1 MATKAK
7 TEPAPKSASKP
18 APKPAPG
25 PAPLTPFPLAA
36 AFAKAIKL
44 VDSGKHAEAAKA
56 LELLIKE
63 ALATGDWALKRR
75 AQIYLTLAEARL
87 HPSKAGATDPVS
99 EIQACLN
106 RRDGTEAIK
115 LADKAIK
122 SHPTMGSLHYL
133 RAVAFAQSENTEA
146 AAESLKKA
154 MDLDAD
160 FVFQWHMEPDFNST
174 RKSPLFAFTEGR

>member
-7 TEPAPKSASKP
+7 TETAHKTTPLPPPVAS
-18 APKPAPG
+18 
-25 PAPLTPFPLAA
+25 FPLAA

-44 VDSGKHAEAAKA
+44 VESGKHAEAVKA
-56 LELLIKE
+56 LEALLQE
-63 ALATGDWALKRR
+63 ALAAGDWAMKRR
-75 AQIYLTLAEARL
+75 AQIYLSLSQSKL
-87 HPSKAGATDPVS
+87 HPPKAGVTDPVS

-106 RRDGTEAIK
+106 RRDSAEAIK

-122 SHPTMGSLHYL
+122 SHPAVGSLHYL

-160 FVFQWHMEPDFNST
+160 FVFQWHMEPDFNSI
-174 RKSPLFAFTEGR
+174 RKSPLFAFTEGH

>member
-7 TEPAPKSASKP
+7 TEPAPNSTSI
-18 APKPAPG
+18 PAPG
-25 PAPLTPFPLAA
+25 PAPSAFFPLAA

-56 LELLIKE
+56 LEQLIKE
-63 ALATGDWALKRR
+63 ALAAGDWAMKRR
-75 AQIYLTLAEARL
+75 AQIYLSVAEAKI
-87 HPSKAGATDPVS
+87 HPAEVSATDPVS

-106 RRDGTEAIK
+106 QRDAAEAIK

-133 RAVAFAQSENTEA
+133 RAVAFAQSEHTEA

-154 MDLDAD
+154 MDLDTD

-174 RKSPLFAFTEGR
+174 RKSPLFAFTESR

>member
-1 MATKAK
+1 
-7 TEPAPKSASKP
+7 
-18 APKPAPG
+18 
-25 PAPLTPFPLAA
+25 
-36 AFAKAIKL
+36 
-44 VDSGKHAEAAKA
+44 
-56 LELLIKE
+56 
-63 ALATGDWALKRR
+63 
-75 AQIYLTLAEARL
+75 QIYLALSESKL
-87 HPSKAGATDPVS
+87 HPAKSGVTDPVS

-106 RRDGTEAIK
+106 RRDATEAIK

-122 SHPTMGSLHYL
+122 SHPAVGSLHYL

>member
-7 TEPAPKSASKP
+7 TEPAPKSA
-18 APKPAPG
+18 PKPAPV
-25 PAPLTPFPLAA
+25 PTPVAPFPLAA

-44 VDSGKHAEAAKA
+44 VDAGKHAEAAKA

-63 ALATGDWALKRR
+63 ALATGDWAMKRR
-75 AQIYLTLAEARL
+75 AQIYLALAESKI
-87 HPSKAGATDPVS
+87 HPPKAGVTDPVS

-106 RRDGTEAIK
+106 RRDAAEAIK

-122 SHPTMGSLHYL
+122 SHPAVGSLHYL

-174 RKSPLFAFTEGR
+174 RKSPLFAFTEGL